1 MKKHKLAIIIIAILI
16 LLTAVLTVVHL
27 TTREQSAEGAVQIVQ
42 NGKTKLV
49 YLADLKPVAPV
60 QGTVVNNAGEEKKI
74 DGQGILVIDVLKLAG
89 VTAENEVKVTSD
101 DEYTVSLTAEEVA
114 EEGKAW
120 LLIEDGTLRLI
131 VFGDQGAKRN
141 VKNVVRLTV
150 D

>member
-74 DGQGILVIDVLKLAG
+74 DGQGILVSDVLELAG
-89 VTAENEVKVTSD
+89 ATAENEVKVTSD

>member
-42 NGKTKLV
+42 NGKTELV

>member
-1 MKKHKLAIIIIAILI
+1 MKNHKLVIIIIAVLV
-16 LLTAVLTVVHL
+16 LLTAVLTAVHL
-27 TTREQSAEGAVQIVQ
+27 ATREQSTEGAIQVVQ

-49 YLADLKPVAPV
+49 KLDDLKPVVPV
-60 QGTVVNNAGEEKKI
+60 QGTVVNNAGEEKRI
-74 DGQGILVIDVLKLAG
+74 DGQGILVRDVLKLAG
-89 VTAENEVKVTSD
+89 VELAGELKVTSD

-150 D
+150 K

>member
-1 MKKHKLAIIIIAILI
+1 MKKHKLAIIIIAVLV

-27 TTREQSAEGAVQIVQ
+27 TTREQGQEGAIQVVQ
-42 NGKTKLV
+42 NGKTELV
-49 YLADLKPVAPV
+49 YLEDLKPVAQV

-74 DGQGILVIDVLKLAG
+74 DGRGILVSDVLKLAG
-89 VTAENEVKVTSD
+89 VTADNEVKVTAD

>member
-1 MKKHKLAIIIIAILI
+1 MKKHKLAIIIIAILV

-27 TTREQSAEGAVQIVQ
+27 TTREEGQEGAIQVVCG
-42 NGKTKLV
+42 GKTTLV
-49 YLADLKPVAPV
+49 SVDDLKPVAAV

-74 DGQGILVIDVLKLAG
+74 DGQGILVSDVLKLAG
-89 VTAENEVKVTSD
+89 AAASGEVTVTAD
-101 DEYTVSLTAEEVA
+101 DEYSVSLTAEEVA

-150 D
+150 E

>member
-1 MKKHKLAIIIIAILI
+1 MKKNKLTIIIIGVLV
-16 LLTAVLTVVHL
+16 LLTLVLAVVHL
-27 TTREQSAEGAVQIVQ
+27 TTRQQEQEGALQVIQD
-42 NGKTKLV
+42 GRTTLV
-49 YLADLKPVAPV
+49 YIEELKPVAAV
-60 QGTVVNNAGEEKKI
+60 NGTVTNNAGEEKQI
-74 DGQGILVIDVLKLAG
+74 SGQGILVSDVLKLAG
-89 VTAENEVKVTSD
+89 VDEESSVEVTAA

-114 EEGKAW
+114 EGNTW

>member
-114 EEGKAW
+114 EEGEAW

>member
-1 MKKHKLAIIIIAILI
+1 MKKHKLTIIIIAILI
-16 LLTAVLTVVHL
+16 LLTTVLTVVHL
-27 TTREQSAEGAVQIVQ
+27 TTRDQRAEGAIQVVY
-42 NGKTKLV
+42 NGKTELV
-49 YLADLKPVAPV
+49 YLEDLKPAAQV

-74 DGQGILVIDVLKLAG
+74 DGQGILVGDVLKLAG
-89 VTAENEVKVTSD
+89 VAAQNEVKITSD
-101 DEYTVSLTAEEVA
+101 DEYTVSLAAEEVA

-131 VFGDQGAKRN
+131 VFGDQGARRN

>member
-16 LLTAVLTVVHL
+16 LLTAFLTVVHL

-114 EEGKAW
+114 EEGEAW

>member
-1 MKKHKLAIIIIAILI
+1 MKKHKLAIIIIAILV

-27 TTREQSAEGAVQIVQ
+27 TTREEGQEGAIQVVYG
-42 NGKTKLV
+42 GKTTLV
-49 YLADLKPVAPV
+49 SVDDLKPVAAV

-74 DGQGILVIDVLKLAG
+74 DGQGILVSDVLKLAG
-89 VTAENEVKVTSD
+89 AAASGEVTVTAD
-101 DEYTVSLTAEEVA
+101 DEYSVSLTAEEVA

-150 D
+150 E

>member
-1 MKKHKLAIIIIAILI
+1 MKNHKLIIVIIAVLV
-16 LLTAVLTVVHL
+16 LLTAVLTAVHL
-27 TTREQSAEGAVQIVQ
+27 TTREQSTEGALQVVQ
-42 NGKTKLV
+42 NGKTRLVKL
-49 YLADLKPVAPV
+49 DELKPVSQV

-74 DGQGILVIDVLKLAG
+74 DSRGILVSDVLKLAG
-89 VTAENEVKVTSD
+89 TDVTAELRVTSD

-141 VKNVVRLTV
+141 VKNVIRLPV
-150 D
+150 E

>member
-1 MKKHKLAIIIIAILI
+1 MKNHKLTIIIIAILI

-27 TTREQSAEGAVQIVQ
+27 TTREEGQEGAVQVVY
-42 NGKTKLV
+42 NGETTLISLK
-49 YLADLKPVAPV
+49 DLKPVTSV
-60 QGTVVNNAGEEKKI
+60 EGTVVNNAGEEKRI
-74 DGQGILVIDVLKLAG
+74 AGQGILVRDVLKLAG
-89 VTAENEVKVTSD
+89 VELAGELKVTSD

-131 VFGDQGAKRN
+131 VFGDQGTKRN

-150 D
+150 K

>member
-74 DGQGILVIDVLKLAG
+74 DGQGILVFDVLKLAG